1 MKRKEKIREYYLPKL
16 KNEKSDSGC
25 LGWENEQAQELRFE
39 VLKNIF
45 FHGASVLDVGC
56 GLGNLYDYLKK
67 QDYNF
72 KYTGVDILPEMIFRA
87 KEKNPQAEFFSA
99 NIFEDDLFG
108 DRKFDVIYA
117 SGIFNIELG
126 NNDDF
131 LRNAL
136 QRFVSLSNK
145 FVVFNLLHA
154 RSATKEPGYY
164 YQTPDTVQKLFP
176 PVKKI
181 FFIDDYLDN
190 DFSTILEVMWKK
202 NICR

>member
-136 QRFVSLSNK
+136 QKFVSLSNK
-145 FVVFNLLHA
+145 FIVFNLLHT
-154 RSATKEPGYY
+154 RSKTKEAGYY

-190 DFSTILEVMWKK
+190 DFSTILEVM
-202 NICR
+202 

>member
-181 FFIDDYLDN
+181 LFIDDYLDN
-190 DFSTILEVMWKK
+190 DFSTILEVM
-202 NICR
+202 

>member
-117 SGIFNIELG
+117 SGIFNIELE
-126 NNDDF
+126 NNEDF

-136 QRFVSLSNK
+136 QKFVSLSNK

-190 DFSTILEVMWKK
+190 DFSTILEVM
-202 NICR
+202 

>member
-1 MKRKEKIREYYLPKL
+1 MKRKERIREYYLPKL

-99 NIFEDDLFG
+99 NIF
-108 DRKFDVIYA
+108 A
-117 SGIFNIELG
+117 
-126 NNDDF
+126 F
-131 LRNAL
+131 LL
-136 QRFVSLSNK
+136 I
-145 FVVFNLLHA
+145 
-154 RSATKEPGYY
+154 
-164 YQTPDTVQKLFP
+164 P
-176 PVKKI
+176 P
-181 FFIDDYLDN
+181 
-190 DFSTILEVMWKK
+190 
-202 NICR
+202 

>member
-1 MKRKEKIREYYLPKL
+1 MKRKERIREYYLPKL

-45 FHGASVLDVGC
+45 FQGASVLDVGC

-67 QDYNF
+67 QGYNF
-72 KYTGVDILPEMIFRA
+72 NYTGVDILPEMIFRA
-87 KEKNPQAEFFSA
+87 KEKNPKAEFFSA

-190 DFSTILEVMWKK
+190 DFSTILEVM
-202 NICR
+202 

>member
-45 FHGASVLDVGC
+45 FYGASVLDVGC

-190 DFSTILEVMWKK
+190 DFSTILEVM
-202 NICR
+202 

>member
-1 MKRKEKIREYYLPKL
+1 M
-16 KNEKSDSGC
+16 
-25 LGWENEQAQELRFE
+25 GWENDQAQELRFE

-45 FHGASVLDVGC
+45 FQGASGLDVGC

-67 QDYNF
+67 QGYNF
-72 KYTGVDILPEMIFRA
+72 NYTGVDILPEMIFRA

-190 DFSTILEVMWKK
+190 DFSTILEVM
-202 NICR
+202 

>member
-1 MKRKEKIREYYLPKL
+1 MKRKERIREYYLPKL

-25 LGWENEQAQELRFE
+25 LGWENEKAQELRFE

-45 FHGASVLDVGC
+45 FQGASVLDVGC

-67 QDYNF
+67 QGYNF
-72 KYTGVDILPEMIFRA
+72 NYTGVDILPEMIFRA

-99 NIFEDDLFG
+99 NIFEDDLFV

-126 NNDDF
+126 NNEDF

-136 QRFVSLSNK
+136 QKFVSLSNK

-190 DFSTILEVMWKK
+190 DFSTILEVM
-202 NICR
+202 

>member
-45 FHGASVLDVGC
+45 FQGASVLDVGC

-190 DFSTILEVMWKK
+190 DFSTILEVM
-202 NICR
+202 

>member
-126 NNDDF
+126 NNEDF

-136 QRFVSLSNK
+136 QKFVSLSNK

-164 YQTPDTVQKLFP
+164 YQTQDTVQKLFP

-190 DFSTILEVMWKK
+190 DFSTILEVM
-202 NICR
+202 